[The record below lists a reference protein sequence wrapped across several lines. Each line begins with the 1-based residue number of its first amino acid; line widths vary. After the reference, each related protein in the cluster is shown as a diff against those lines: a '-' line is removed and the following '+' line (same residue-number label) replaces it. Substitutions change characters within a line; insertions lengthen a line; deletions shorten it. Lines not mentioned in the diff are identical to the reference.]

1 MRIRLTL
8 LASLSIITPAVAQEA
23 LPVATDAVAP
33 VEAPAIVAAPVPDP
47 VPVVALA
54 PAPVVVPTAV
64 VAPVVAAAPVPATRS
79 KDTSDVD
86 FPDEDI
92 RVILRNIA
100 DLYELNLVVP
110 DTLQGR
116 TTLKLHEVTWRQIFH
131 VVLSPVGFGFAE
143 DGNIIKIVS
152 LDMLAQEPFVT
163 QSVILDNVAAG
174 SIEPLVKAT
183 LTPAQVATAT
193 APGLTGGS
201 IVLNA
206 LANELIITD
215 KPAVVK
221 RIIETVKRLD
231 TEPRQVVIETK
242 FVELNKTQSKEL
254 GVKLAGN
261 KSIGSGNFKGA
272 GQLNTLDGALPA
284 RLASEKS
291 FNAVLNGADY
301 SILLS
306 ALDSMSGARLV
317 TSPTIV
323 AINGSKSEITIGT
336 NFQTITT
343 TVTASSTGGNPT
355 VTFAPGEKIF
365 EGVKVD
371 VTPQITSNKLVS
383 LKLETEKSTAKGFP
397 IGGENGV
404 PEQTFYNVDT
414 RKGSLNM
421 LLKDGQTAAI
431 GGLMDTNDS
440 NGENKVPFLGD
451 IPVLGFLFKSK
462 TTKKVDTNLIIFI
475 TASIL
480 EPSKTTYNN
489 VATKEQ
495 LNDLSM
501 TEREIK
507 GVRYEHSEDD
517 AALYN
522 KADELRKQKKDA
534 EVQAKLKAQT
544 APPKG
549 K

>member
-1 MRIRLTL
+1 MRTRLTL
-8 LASLSIITPAVAQEA
+8 LASLSGIIPAMAQEA
-23 LPVATDAVAP
+23 VQAPVDTAVPVAAVAP
-33 VEAPAIVAAPVPDP
+33 AIAPVQAPAAAQ
-47 VPVVALA
+47 
-54 PAPVVVPTAV
+54 
-64 VAPVVAAAPVPATRS
+64 PATRN

-86 FPDEDI
+86 FPDEEI

-116 TTLKLHEVTWRQIFH
+116 TSLKLHEVTWRQIFQ
-131 VVLSPVGFGFAE
+131 VVLSPVGYSFVE

-152 LDMLAQEPFVT
+152 QDALAQEPFVT
-163 QSVILDNVAAG
+163 QSIILDNVAAV
-174 SIEPLVKAT
+174 SIEPLVKAN
-183 LTPAQVATAT
+183 LSPAQAATAT
-193 APGLTGGS
+193 APAVAGGS
-201 IVLNA
+201 IVLNS
-206 LANELIITD
+206 LANELIVTD
-215 KPAVVK
+215 KAAVVK
-221 RIIETVKRLD
+221 RIIDTVKRLD

-242 FVELNKTQSKEL
+242 FVELTKGQTKTL
-254 GVKLAGN
+254 NVNLAGTKAVGQGTSATDVGIN
-261 KSIGSGNFKGA
+261 TQAGAVGGITPGSLGTG
-272 GQLNTLDGALPA
+272 
-284 RLASEKS
+284 S
-291 FNAVLNGADY
+291 FNAVLSGPDY
-301 SILLS
+301 RAFLKAIDTLT
-306 ALDSMSGARLV
+306 GARLV

-383 LKLETEKSTAKGFP
+383 LKLETEKSKARDFQ
-397 IGGENGV
+397 IGGSGGV
-404 PEQTFYNVDT
+404 PAQTFYNVDT
-414 RKGSLNM
+414 RKGTLNM

-431 GGLMDTNDS
+431 GGLMDTNEAKTED
-440 NGENKVPFLGD
+440 KVPILGD
-451 IPVLGFLFKSK
+451 IPILGNLFKSK
-462 TTKKVDTNLIIFI
+462 TDTKNDINLIIFI

-489 VATKEQ
+489 VATKAQ
-495 LNDLSM
+495 LNELNL

-507 GVRYEHSEDD
+507 GVRYEHSEGESG
-517 AALYN
+517 LYN

-534 EVQAKLKAQT
+534 EVQGKLEAQI
-544 APPKG
+544 APPK
-549 K
+549 KK

>member
-23 LPVATDAVAP
+23 MPVATDAVAP

-64 VAPVVAAAPVPATRS
+64 VAAPVPATRS

-174 SIEPLVKAT
+174 SIEPLVKSI

-221 RIIETVKRLD
+221 RVIETVKRLD

-242 FVELNKTQSKEL
+242 FVELTKDQTKAL
-254 GVKLAGN
+254 GVNLAGTKAVGQGVSKTN
-261 KSIGSGNFKGA
+261 VGLNSQAGSVGGIA
-272 GQLNTLDGALPA
+272 PADMSTLGG
-284 RLASEKS
+284 S
-291 FNAVLNGADY
+291 FNAVLNGPDY
-301 SILLS
+301 RAFLQAI
-306 ALDSMSGARLV
+306 DSLTGTRLV

-323 AINGSKSEITIGT
+323 AINGSKSEISIGT

-343 TVTASSTGGNPT
+343 TVTASSTGGDPT

-365 EGVKVD
+365 DGVKVD
-371 VTPQITSNKLVS
+371 VTPQITSSKLVS
-383 LKLETEKSTAKGFP
+383 LKLETEKSKAKQFFVAKGT
-397 IGGENGV
+397 V
-404 PEQTFYNVDT
+404 QQQVFYNVDT

-431 GGLMDTNDS
+431 GGLMDTGDTKT
-440 NGENKVPFLGD
+440 EDKVPFLGD

-462 TTKKVDTNLIIFI
+462 SAIKSDKNLIIFI

-495 LNDLSM
+495 LNDLSL

-517 AALYN
+517 TALYN

>member
-1 MRIRLTL
+1 M
-8 LASLSIITPAVAQEA
+8 PAVAQEVMPLA
-23 LPVATDAVAP
+23 GDAVTP
-33 VEAPAIVAAPVPDP
+33 VEASAVVASPVTAT
-47 VPVVALA
+47 VPVVAAA

-64 VAPVVAAAPVPATRS
+64 VAQVVAAAPVPATRS

-174 SIEPLVKAT
+174 SIEPLVKSI

-215 KPAVVK
+215 KTAVVK
-221 RIIETVKRLD
+221 RVIETVKRLD
-231 TEPRQVVIETK
+231 AEPRQVVIETK

-254 GVKLAGN
+254 GVKLAGTKAVGQGISKTAVGLN
-261 KSIGSGNFKGA
+261 SQGGAVSGINPS
-272 GQLNTLDGALPA
+272 ALGTG
-284 RLASEKS
+284 S
-291 FNAVLNGADY
+291 FNAVLNGSDY
-301 SILLS
+301 SAFLQ
-306 ALDSMSGARLV
+306 AVETMDGARLV

-323 AINGSKSEITIGT
+323 AINGSKSEIVIGT
-336 NFQTITT
+336 YFQTITT

-365 EGVKVD
+365 QGVKVD
-371 VTPQITSNKLVS
+371 VTPQITSSKLVS
-383 LKLETEKSTAKGFP
+383 LKLETEKSTAKDFP
-397 IGGENGV
+397 IGGEGGV
-404 PEQTFYNVDT
+404 PVQTFYNVDT

-431 GGLMDTNDS
+431 GGLMDTDDRKT
-440 NGENKVPFLGD
+440 EDKVPFLGD

-462 TTKKVDTNLIIFI
+462 TAKKVDTNLIIFI

-480 EPSKTTYNN
+480 EPSETTYNS
-489 VATKEQ
+489 VATEEQ
-495 LNDLSM
+495 LADLRL
-501 TEREIK
+501 TQREIK